1 MADTRWTHRQRQFQI
16 WQALEEEERPLWLK
30 TRERLAEE
38 IGVNLDTLNTWEHL
52 PGWNQAVGELSVTI
66 LTRSVGEIMRALVE
80 SAKAGKVT
88 AIKLALEVMGVR
100 IERSEQDLTLHGG
113 TDEDDRLVIV
123 VNNNQGDPP
132 RKHGQ

>member
-1 MADTRWTHRQRQFQI
+1 
-16 WQALEEEERPLWLK
+16 
-30 TRERLAEE
+30 
-38 IGVNLDTLNTWEHL
+38 
-52 PGWNQAVGELSVTI
+52 VGELSVTI

-100 IERSEQDLTLHGG
+100 IERSEQDVTLHGG
-113 TDEDDRLVIV
+113 EDADDGLVIV
-123 VNNNQGDPP
+123 VNNQPDKSS